1 MDDLATKSLCTLPQR
16 KPDRQAF
23 DVRPKA
29 VDKWLNNLPMANLGE
44 TSRQLHDALNEVN
57 TLLMRPA
64 RRVEFLELVRGTVY
78 YAVEGLRKHYL
89 HKEFPLP
96 PKNRR
101 VAELSLTL
109 LEALSHGYRIVVQE
123 AVQGARVPTAT
134 LRLCLYRALRD
145 TAAEAIE
152 GYLIYE
158 PNRPGL
164 WLSLHRLYL
173 IADQRGMA
181 RARVPDQQLHGGQ
194 RKSSIGDAYRQILL
208 TAAAGPYRMPQ
219 GEALETYHTVQ
230 RWAPDSRL
238 ARPGDTGTADG
249 VFRIRLHQDQPP
261 LPMNAGDKLA
271 DTETRI
277 LITSGLVDTI
287 EKELSGK
294 SRWNPL
300 RKRAAQDPDHELL
313 RWLMMALAVV
323 PRRRF
328 SRVETRSQVSVVV
341 GLSHIH
347 KILDEAQS
355 GKDGAATDTAS
366 QFTARDVEAGEGRG
380 DDIWELVYPTE
391 LLRQVEMERRSQTA
405 PVTGKR
411 AEEPAEQDW
420 RLVNISAG
428 GYCLLSDP
436 HQSSRAQVGE
446 LIAIRELKAG
456 ERLPWQVAVIRWM
469 KHIPGAGMQL
479 GVQVLAVKP
488 QPVLTQ
494 AEQESGEFAQPSRCL
509 ILPEVV
515 SIKQPVTLLTPP
527 LQYAEARRVR
537 LASRDQ
543 KTELLLTR
551 RLENTGAFAQFEFRA
566 AASGRAKVSGENS
579 AFESVW
585 SSI

>member
-1 MDDLATKSLCTLPQR
+1 MDDLATQPLCTLPQR

-23 DVRPKA
+23 DVRIKA
-29 VDKWLNNLPMANLGE
+29 VDKWLSNLPMANLGE

-57 TLLMRPA
+57 TLLMRPT
-64 RRVEFLELVRGTVY
+64 RRAEFLERIRGTVY

-123 AVQGARVPTAT
+123 AVQGARVPAAT

-173 IADQRGMA
+173 IADQRGFS
-181 RARVPDQQLHGGQ
+181 RARIADQQLHGGQ
-194 RKSSIGDAYRQILL
+194 SKSSIGDAYRQILL

-238 ARPGDTGTADG
+238 ARPGDAGTEDG
-249 VFRIRLHQDQPP
+249 VFRIRLNQDQPP
-261 LPMNAGDKLA
+261 LPMNTGDSPA
-271 DTETRI
+271 DAQTRI
-277 LITSGLVDTI
+277 LVTSGLVDTI
-287 EKELSGK
+287 EKELSGD
-294 SRWNPL
+294 SRWNPF
-300 RKRAAQDPDHELL
+300 RKRPAQDADHEFL

-328 SRVETRSQVSVVV
+328 SRVETRNQVSVVV

-347 KILDEAQS
+347 KILEDARS
-355 GKDGAATDTAS
+355 GKDGASTDTAS
-366 QFTARDVEAGEGRG
+366 QFTARDVEARAGRG

-391 LLRQVEMERRSQTA
+391 LLRQNEMERRSRTTSVSSKRPEEQT
-405 PVTGKR
+405 
-411 AEEPAEQDW
+411 EQGW
-420 RLVNISAG
+420 HLVNISAG

-446 LIAIRELKAG
+446 LIAIRELKPG
-456 ERLPWQVAVIRWM
+456 ERLPWQIAVIRWM
-469 KHIPGAGMQL
+469 KHIPDSGMQL

-488 QPVLTQ
+488 QPVLTR
-494 AEQESGEFAQPSRCL
+494 AEQESGEFAQASRCL
-509 ILPEVV
+509 LLPEVV

-527 LQYAEARRVR
+527 LQYAESRRVR
-537 LASRDQ
+537 LTGHNQ
-543 KTELLLTR
+543 KAELLLTR